1 MNCWSPTTLKSI
13 SMNQADS
20 NLNEFVERIVFYH
33 YGPESLGRG
42 QSRTGPANGFFPNV
56 KS

>member
-42 QSRTGPANGFFPNV
+42 QSRI
-56 KS
+56 